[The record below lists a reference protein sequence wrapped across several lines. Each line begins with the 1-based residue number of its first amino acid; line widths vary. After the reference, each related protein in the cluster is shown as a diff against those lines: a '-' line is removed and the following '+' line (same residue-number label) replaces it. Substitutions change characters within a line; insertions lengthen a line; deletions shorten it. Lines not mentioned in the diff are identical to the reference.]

1 MFKRRVQEALGLSR
15 RFERTAAPPGVRP
28 DEALAQSASQ
38 SSPADPPSALA
49 SHTDILVLREMHS
62 LTRRILRHQA
72 AASARRERDLRKRLA
87 ALESLVDRQLLS
99 LAAAHAKLL
108 ERIEGR
114 LSELASIQARTEE
127 RLEHRL
133 SQWEVQWHNIEGR
146 LSELASMQ
154 ARTEERLEHRLVQ
167 WEAGQAQWHKCL
179 DGLSQELQDLRS
191 AVRPPVVVS
200 PSGVIAVEVNGFLL
214 GVPAEEWRL
223 ASGLAIWGTLERGL
237 TRCFERLVKPGM
249 TVVDIGASIGIYTL
263 HAARLAGPSG
273 TVFSF
278 EPSPRVFPAL
288 QQNVITNGFA
298 ERHSVH
304 CVQVAVTDRRGE
316 WDLFFQLGLSGH
328 STLFPKRVAGE
339 LQAPVSTAPLDDLI
353 TPGTK
358 VDVVKIDAEGS
369 EPLILRGMRRVI
381 QENPGVVLLME
392 FAPSHLLRAGVDP
405 ATFLAELD
413 KNGFQLQRVEPYNGE
428 VQSVSWDFLADCYSE
443 NLCLRR
449 AQA

>member
-1 MFKRRVQEALGLSR
+1 
-15 RFERTAAPPGVRP
+15 
-28 DEALAQSASQ
+28 
-38 SSPADPPSALA
+38 
-49 SHTDILVLREMHS
+49 MHS
-62 LTRRILRHQA
+62 LTRRMLKHQA
-72 AASARRERDLRKRLA
+72 VASARREKDLLKQLC
-87 ALESLVDRQLLS
+87 ALESRLDLMERRLLS
-99 LAAAHAKLL
+99 EAA
-108 ERIEGR
+108 
-114 LSELASIQARTEE
+114 
-127 RLEHRL
+127 
-133 SQWEVQWHNIEGR
+133 SQ
-146 LSELASMQ
+146 
-154 ARTEERLEHRLVQ
+154 
-167 WEAGQAQWHKCL
+167 GQAAEQWQRNLGDLTK
-179 DGLSQELQDLRS
+179 ELEALRS

-214 GVPAEEWRL
+214 GVPGEEWRL

-263 HAARLAGPSG
+263 HAARLAGPNG

-304 CVQVAVTDRRGE
+304 CVQVAVTDRPGE

-339 LQAPVSTAPLDDLI
+339 LHAPVPSAPLDDLV
-353 TPGTK
+353 PAGTR

-369 EPLILRGMRRVI
+369 EPLIWRGMSRII
-381 QENPGVVLLME
+381 QESPGIVLLME

-413 KNGFQLQRVEPYNGE
+413 KSGFQLQRVEPYNGE
-428 VQSVSWDFLADCYSE
+428 VQSVSRDFLSDCYSE